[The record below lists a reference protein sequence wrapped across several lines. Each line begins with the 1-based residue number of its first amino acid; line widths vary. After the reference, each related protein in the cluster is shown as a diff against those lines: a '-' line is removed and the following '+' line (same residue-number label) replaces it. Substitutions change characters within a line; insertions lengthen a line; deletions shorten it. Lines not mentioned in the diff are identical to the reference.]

1 MISAP
6 LTPSRTSKE
15 FQLDGDFF
23 IIDAH
28 LNKAR
33 QSNEKAT
40 RFYKSGRPADAMT
53 QSKLTQIFI
62 HNALARLQRQCGGSD
77 F

>member
-1 MISAP
+1 MNSAP
-6 LTPSRTSKE
+6 AASLAQVQE
-15 FQLDGDFF
+15 LHLDHDFF

-40 RFYKSGRPADAMT
+40 RFYKNGRSADAMT
-53 QSKLTQIFI
+53 QSRLTTIFI
-62 HNALARLQRQCGGSD
+62 HNALARLHRQCETPGP
-77 F
+77 